1 MKEMFARFTT
11 LALLII
17 PFNISAI
24 TALRST
30 EDLLNHLKLSTK
42 IKKIEHKTI
51 KDIAFQTPL
60 EGTIDLS
67 YNTFENVTFEREV
80 KNASMIG
87 SKFSNCIFKD
97 AVSDSSFNQAEFNE
111 TTFNG
116 KVTKSK
122 FNDIQAKATE
132 KKGTGITFNDA
143 VTNASFVN
151 DQPAR
156 AEKKLVQNLT
166 FKGPVTKTVFDSINL
181 KDSVFEKAV
190 TDTSFDH
197 AKLTDV
203 IFTENPDTIT
213 SSSLGKALKSN
224 VIVNNKKLE

>member
-1 MKEMFARFTT
+1 MKKMFVRFMA
-11 LALLII
+11 LVLLII
-17 PFNISAI
+17 SFNISAI
-24 TALRST
+24 TTIRST

-42 IKKIEHKTI
+42 IKKIEHKVI
-51 KDIAFQTPL
+51 KDITFQSSF
-60 EGTIDLS
+60 EGTLELP

-87 SKFSNCIFKD
+87 SKFNNCVFKD
-97 AVSDSSFNQAEFNE
+97 TVSDSSFNQAEFTE
-111 TTFNG
+111 TTFS
-116 KVTKSK
+116 KVIKIK

-151 DQPAR
+151 DQPAK

-190 TDTSFDH
+190 IDTSFDH